1 MKFGDVYGGWAR
13 STEHRGERTYWN
25 GEGGASSATAH
36 RSLLQRNKHQR
47 NPCTPEAKA
56 VALFLSYIFLSAR
69 SDVRNAPVQSSAV
82 QWQLLILH
90 VQPGVLCWCSL
101 CMAVHGC
108 ATMQRR
114 NNATTYN
121 GSRQRR
127 GKPCQ
132 CLQLRQ
138 SSCSSRKPYASI
150 ASALNSLGSDRRR
163 CAHTYLQEEL
173 RSESRNAKAK
183 AICIYEPPRRGA
195 APKTWHYHRAPCR
208 VTLSI
213 LPLTL
218 RKEPV
223 MTVAIRLCA
232 LCRLPLRRGER
243 SRTILLCHDLS
254 SKVAHCHAV
263 FASDT
268 P

>member
-150 ASALNSLGSDRRR
+150 ASALNSLGSDRIGGGART
-163 CAHTYLQEEL
+163 HTGGTAL
-173 RSESRNAKAK
+173 RVAQRQSRSDMHLRAAE
-183 AICIYEPPRRGA
+183 ARGGSKDLA
-195 APKTWHYHRAPCR
+195 
-208 VTLSI
+208 
-213 LPLTL
+213 
-218 RKEPV
+218 
-223 MTVAIRLCA
+223 
-232 LCRLPLRRGER
+232 
-243 SRTILLCHDLS
+243 LS
-254 SKVAHCHAV
+254 SCAV
-263 FASDT
+263 PCDT
-268 P
+268 FHFTLDIT